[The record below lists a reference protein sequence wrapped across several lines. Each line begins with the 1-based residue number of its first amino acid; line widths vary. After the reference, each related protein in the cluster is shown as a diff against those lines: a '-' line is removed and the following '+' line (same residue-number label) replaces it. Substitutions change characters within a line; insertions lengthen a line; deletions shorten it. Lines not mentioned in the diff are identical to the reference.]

1 MYRNPEGEDS
11 PKWAIIVYAA
21 PNNTFLLVDLV
32 LKCNHGFQGPQEH
45 NFTINAIAFSSS
57 KKIIK

>member
-1 MYRNPEGEDS
+1 MLLQTVPF
-11 PKWAIIVYAA
+11 
-21 PNNTFLLVDLV
+21 FLADLV

-45 NFTINAIAFSSS
+45 NFTFNAIAFSSL